1 MKKFHRIVASL
12 INKVL
17 SAFGLYITV
26 PNSGFW
32 DRDPAFLALYGKIR
46 SRSLVKIDR
55 CFMLYQF
62 AEHASVLS
70 AGDVAQ
76 VGVYKGG
83 TAKMIATCFS
93 KTDKKVFLFD
103 TFEGLPTLSE
113 KDRRESKDANNI
125 GGTDGIRD
133 DETVSGEQ
141 ESKKQ
146 FGDVYFEEV
155 KKYLADCPNVEI
167 KKGYF
172 PETARGLEGNEFCF
186 VYLDAD
192 LYQSTKDGLEF
203 FYPRMV
209 PGGIIMFDD
218 YQTGNW
224 PGVERAVRE
233 FQTKYHI
240 RPITT
245 TWWQGAIICNPSSDW
260 TYD

>member
-1 MKKFHRIVASL
+1 MKKFRRVAASL

-17 SAFGLYITV
+17 SVFNVQITV
-26 PNSGFW
+26 SNTGFW
-32 DRDPAFLALYGKIR
+32 DRDPAFLAIYGKIR
-46 SRSLVKIDR
+46 NRSLVKIDR

-62 AEHASVLS
+62 AKHASVLS

-83 TAKMIATCFS
+83 TAKMIAGCFL

-103 TFEGLPTLSE
+103 TFEGLPALSE
-113 KDRRESKDANNI
+113 KDRRENGNANNI
-125 GGTDGIRD
+125 GGTGRMSD
-133 DETVSGEQ
+133 DNKISGGK

-146 FGDVYFEEV
+146 FSDVHFEEV
-155 KKYLADCPNVEI
+155 KNYLADCPNVEI

-172 PETARGLEGNEFCF
+172 PETARGLEGNKFCF

-245 TWWQGAIICNPSSDW
+245 TWWQGVIICNPSSD
-260 TYD
+260 